1 MEIKLRKWQLDDV
14 ENLVLLANNM
24 NVAKN
29 LTNRFPF
36 PYTRADGENFIKFAS
51 GEGSH
56 RIFAIEIEGVACGAV
71 GVHPLEDI
79 FCKNAELGYWLGEPY
94 WNKGI
99 MPIAVAKIVAFT
111 FENLPHIDRIF
122 ARPFAHNIG
131 SQRVLE
137 KNGFVL
143 EAKFEKTLFK
153 NNEYIDEWVYAIRR
167 PN

>member
-1 MEIKLRKWQLDDV
+1 MDDL
-14 ENLVLLANNM
+14 ENLVLFANNI
-24 NVAKN
+24 NIARN

-36 PYTRADGENFIKFAS
+36 PYTRADGEGFIKFAKMK
-51 GEGSH
+51 GYH
-56 RIFAIEIEGVACGAV
+56 RIFAIEVDGVACGAV
-71 GVHPLEDI
+71 GIYPLEDI
-79 FCKNAELGYWLGEPY
+79 FFKNAELGYWLAEPY

-99 MPIAVAKIVAFT
+99 MPIAVAKMVEFT
-111 FENLPHIDRIF
+111 FENLLDIDRIF
-122 ARPFAHNIG
+122 ARPFAHNLG